1 MPLYFLDLFTVKP
14 SAGAAPMGVHPHS
27 GIATLTCLMEG
38 EVGDEDSTGK
48 QDTLPTGGVEW
59 MRAGNGVW
67 HDGVPVGQA
76 SAKGCQLWVAL
87 PAAEENA
94 PAQSL

>member
-1 MPLYFLDLFTVKP
+1 
-14 SAGAAPMGVHPHS
+14 
-27 GIATLTCLMEG
+27 
-38 EVGDEDSTGK
+38 
-48 QDTLPTGGVEW
+48 

-76 SAKGCQLWVAL
+76 SAKGSQLWVAL